1 MKRGRPRCCFPPGF
15 ARLEAFLAGV
25 SSSARFSHFSFVPNC
40 GVCSPSA
47 GYDVDP
53 VCDST
58 RLGLGQLLLRLS
70 RKWHVIA
77 ESAPMTI
84 ATQDAEM

>member
-1 MKRGRPRCCFPPGF
+1 
-15 ARLEAFLAGV
+15 
-25 SSSARFSHFSFVPNC
+25 
-40 GVCSPSA
+40 
-47 GYDVDP
+47 
-53 VCDST
+53 
-58 RLGLGQLLLRLS
+58 LGLGQLLLRLS